1 MSVHSPLLVVVA
13 DNVVANT
20 DCATNSSSKNIRNNN
35 SSEDMYG
42 EDAEMMLSNNNDSGS
57 TKKLLD
63 GDYALTAV
71 PLRRLLYED
80 SVMGW
85 FLFVV
90 FLGWPARPDRPTV
103 RGVAIMALYL
113 GIVVV
118 ALAALGV
125 LLYSMFTG
133 ESAIL
138 MRILTT
144 VAVISQV
151 RDNRMRTI

>member
-1 MSVHSPLLVVVA
+1 MSVHSPLLAVAA

-103 RGVAIMALYL
+103 RGVAIMARYH
-113 GIVVV
+113 GNVVV
-118 ALAALGV
+118 GGGPPRGRRL
-125 LLYSMFTG
+125 SKFTRP
-133 ESAIL
+133 SAIL